1 MPASRQF
8 RITTAV
14 YALLVAAAGLLA
26 LGGYWLLD
34 ITADKIVATQAERTS
49 VGWANYASAQ
59 LPRLEE
65 ILDGGPITESER
77 EFLRGV
83 RDFGGVFRFKL
94 FDLEGRLRLVS
105 DDLST
110 DGIAAADSGL
120 HSQTARAVIASGEPT
135 TTLQDG
141 AGRRDRPPAYA
152 ESYVPILRDGRV
164 IGVVEVYVDQTREAA
179 AQRLEFRAFAFRI
192 VGLTLIVLCLPG
204 VLLIMMGRKLKR
216 QNQILEVERSR
227 ALAAERTKSEFLAN
241 MSHEIRTPMN
251 GIIGMAELLNRTQ
264 LDRKQAMYA
273 NVIIKSGHALVTVI
287 NDILDFSK
295 IDSGQLEL
303 DPAPFKL
310 NEAVNDVTTLLSAN
324 AQEKG
329 IELIVRV
336 QPDLPEMV
344 VGDAGRVRQ
353 IITNLLGNAIKFTE
367 FGHVLID
374 VSGTVRAGANPPM
387 VDLVFRVDD
396 TGIGI
401 PADKLETVFEKFS
414 QVDSSSTRRHEGTGL
429 GLAISKMLVEK
440 MGGRIWVD
448 SVVNRGS
455 SFFFT
460 LPLPIHGDTV
470 RRHQVPVDLTGK
482 RILVIDDNAVNRA
495 ILQEQLS
502 SWRFEEST
510 AATGMEGIARL
521 AQAAVSGRPFDL
533 VILDYHMPGMD
544 GAAVATAIREMAAL
558 DGLPIIMLTSVDQP
572 VEGGFFSRLGI
583 QGHLVKPATSSRLL
597 DLITTVLQEAP
608 RHHEAA
614 TEAAAEQPAAA
625 DGDRPAL
632 PAPAAGPR
640 RVDVLVAE
648 DNEINRAVVEQI
660 LAGERL
666 GITMACNGVEAV
678 ARFKADRPRVVLMDV
693 SMPDMNGFE
702 ATQAI
707 RAYEREQGLAPTP
720 IIALTA
726 HALKGDRDMCLDAGM
741 DDYLAKPV
749 LPEDLIRKLAE
760 WMERQAAEPEERVR
774 AAV

>member
-353 IITNLLGNAIKFTE
+353 ILTNLLGNAIKFTE